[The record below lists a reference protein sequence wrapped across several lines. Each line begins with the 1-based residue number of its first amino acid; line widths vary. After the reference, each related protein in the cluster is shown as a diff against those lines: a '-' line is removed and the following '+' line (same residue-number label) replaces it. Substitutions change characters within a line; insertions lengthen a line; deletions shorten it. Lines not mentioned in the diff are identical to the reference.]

1 MSKAY
6 LWYLESWSTS
16 AAFYWTPF
24 CRSNMSVCARV
35 CLILL
40 DTKQLISDMLFPA
53 NFLTNKKP
61 VCAMPSFMLL
71 FAHAYGSLPMYFDAF
86 IMRIV

>member
-24 CRSNMSVCARV
+24 CRSNMSVCASVRS
-35 CLILL
+35 ILL
-40 DTKQLISDMLFPA
+40 DTKQVISQMLFPD
-53 NFLTNKKP
+53 NFLTSKKH
-61 VCAMPSFMLL
+61 VCAMPSFLRMRMEVCRCILTLL
-71 FAHAYGSLPMYFDAF
+71 
-86 IMRIV
+86 